1 MMDLDSIKKR
11 ALSYFPDKFS
21 ASFDKSIMHPER
33 EWFVGFF
40 TGCLLLGVGIYWS
53 VSTYKQFSNISVSEG
68 EGERKEELVYKKDLV
83 TVALADFDARRTVY
97 LELKKNLQE
106 TGALIITKPP
116 VETIPVSTSTEA
128 VIEVPKE
135 DDPKPEPVL
144 EDEPVEEGAPEIV
157 I

>member
-11 ALSYFPDKFS
+11 VVSYFPDKFS
-21 ASFDKSIMHPER
+21 ATFDKSIMHPER

-40 TGCLLLGVGIYWS
+40 TGGLILAVGIYWS

-83 TVALADFDARRTVY
+83 QVALEDFEARRTVY

-106 TGALIITKPP
+106 TGALVLPNPP
-116 VETIPVSTSTEA
+116 QESAPVSTSTEA

-135 DDPKPEPVL
+135 DEPEPVL
-144 EDEPVEEGAPEIV
+144 EDEPVEEGTPEIV